1 MPDQKIGK
9 VTIKSS
15 PQPSLTNNV
24 SSVTVR
30 VNDQN
35 TQRVNTI
42 QYGGGISAG
51 SDNLANAA
59 FLQANNAFYQANQAF
74 NAANTA
80 AESTGAFARAN
91 SAYAQANSAYAQANS
106 SASFANGAFARA
118 NAAFEMA
125 NSDPA
130 FANGAF
136 TTANSAFLQA
146 NNSFNV
152 ANASFNQANNS
163 FNVANLAYAQAN
175 IATPAFTQANNAFNV
190 ANAAFGRANN
200 SFTQANNSFNVANAS
215 FNQANNSFN
224 VANASFSQANTA
236 FDSAN
241 NRVLRAGDTMTGL
254 LKFNT
259 PTGNT
264 IVGPVFSNE
273 GIDLFTDI
281 PGGYAELNFA
291 NTNYV
296 YVDTNQ
302 VVGET
307 PNTKF
312 ELNESAKH
320 FRVTV
325 PGNTLELSQQEGLVA
340 NTNLTV
346 TGEANVE
353 VMLHVGTG
361 SYTLLP
367 DLIAQFTGNSPF
379 YSQVNQQN
387 LDANGSADFVVTSD
401 IGTDSAYYTDLGKR
415 GSNNFF
421 GSLISPLDS
430 YLIAQGN
437 DASRPGSNLFIIT
450 TTSGFGDIVF
460 AQGGDDAE
468 NETARFVYNDGFII
482 KRNLQ
487 ANGIVDGTYNL
498 KDYTSLVYNYANT
511 ISYNVSLVY
520 AQANAAFDAANNAGQ
535 YAQPAYN
542 QANNAFNVA
551 NAAFSQANNS
561 FNVANVAYTAANNAG
576 SFANG
581 SFTQANNSAS
591 FANGAFDRA
600 NSSYAFANTGY
611 TQANNAASF
620 ANGAFDRAN
629 SAYAFANTG
638 YAQANSAASFANGA
652 FTTANSKFS
661 SSGGTISGDVAVT
674 GNLSVSGT
682 VTSVNTQILLVR
694 DNIVTLDS
702 TVPTNVPAPA
712 IDSGIEIN
720 RGLYQ
725 NTQLVWSEVAGAWR
739 MSDGNTF
746 ASIAS
751 ANLVQA
757 AFGQSNNAFN
767 VANAAFSQSN
777 NAFNVTNVVFSY
789 ANSAYAFANTGYTQA
804 NNAASFANSA
814 FTKANNAL
822 ANTTGTFAGDL
833 TVTGNVTTVANVTAN
848 YFVTT
853 GSAGVITGANLI
865 YSNTFVASVAYQFP
879 DGSIQTTAASANIS
893 SAAFAQANNAFNVAN
908 AAFGQAN
915 NSFNVANVA
924 YTQANNAA
932 SFANGAFTSSNS
944 AASFANGAFT
954 QANNAAS
961 FANSAYAFANTSY
974 AQANNASSFA
984 NGAFTQANNAASFA
998 NSAYAFANTGY
1009 TQANNAASFANG
1021 AFSSANSAASFA
1033 NGAFVTANSGA
1044 SFANGAFVTGNSAFA
1059 QANNTFN
1066 VANAAFGQANNS
1078 FNVANVAYVAANNAG
1093 SFANSAYSSANVKA
1107 RVWESDTP
1115 PTANNYDLWIDSSNG
1130 VSYIYTTSNNTSV
1143 WVEYGPIGTPLSN
1156 LGDFTFSS
1164 QTMTGSYADQ
1174 DVIIN
1179 QMGTGNIVLRS
1190 ANTVAGN
1197 LIPNTAFSNI
1207 GTAANPWNKIIT
1219 SNVTT
1224 QNVSISGVVKVNNS
1238 TFLATDALVSISA
1251 SANSF
1256 IQRPSQQY
1264 TMMHITGKDDV
1275 PTRIIYDSFGA
1286 NSYPLIAG
1294 RRARGIPESPTAVQT
1309 GDILLRLAGN
1319 GWGTTGFAPLGTARI
1334 DFVAA
1339 ENYTDTARG
1348 SQIKFY
1354 NVLQGSNVVN
1364 EIASFNAD
1372 SVEFTGTIQ
1381 PDKGFIYTPR
1391 TISGNSTSVVIDFAT
1406 DSAIR
1411 CTVNAAMTISFT
1423 NYIAGKVIDLWVT
1436 NISGTGRTIT
1446 HGVAALNST
1455 TNSLTHSIP
1464 STSTMRLQYISFDGD
1479 LANTYVSITQG

>member
-1 MPDQKIGK
+1 MPDQQIGK
-9 VTIKSS
+9 VTIKTSS
-15 PQPSLTNNV
+15 TPSLTTDVGSVKVNV
-24 SSVTVR
+24 
-30 VNDQN
+30 NGQN
-35 TQRVNTI
+35 SQRVGVI
-42 QYGGGISAG
+42 QYGGASG
-51 SDNLANAA
+51 SDATAVIANAA
-59 FLQANNAFYQANQAF
+59 F
-74 NAANTA
+74 
-80 AESTGAFARAN
+80 
-91 SAYAQANSAYAQANS
+91 AQANSAYTQANS
-106 SASFANGAFARA
+106 
-118 NAAFEMA
+118 
-125 NSDPA
+125 
-130 FANGAF
+130 
-136 TTANSAFLQA
+136 
-146 NNSFNV
+146 
-152 ANASFNQANNS
+152 
-163 FNVANLAYAQAN
+163 
-175 IATPAFTQANNAFNV
+175 
-190 ANAAFGRANN
+190 AFGRANN
-200 SFTQANNSFNVANAS
+200 SFTQANNSFNVANVAFATANSAFTQANNAAS
-215 FNQANNSFN
+215 FANGAFVTANNSFN
-224 VANASFSQANTA
+224 VANASFSQANNSFNVANSSFTQANNSFNVANVAYVQANNAASFANGAFVTANNSFNVANSSFTQANNSFNVANAAFTQANTA

-241 NRVLRAGDTMTGL
+241 NRVLRSGDTMTGL
-254 LKFNT
+254 LRFNT
-259 PTGNT
+259 TGNT
-264 IVGPVFSNE
+264 IVGPVYSSA

-281 PGGYAELNFA
+281 PNGFAELNWA

-296 YVDTNQ
+296 RVNNNL
-302 VVGET
+302 VAGET
-307 PNTKF
+307 GNTRF

-320 FRVTV
+320 FRVQV
-325 PGNTLELSQQEGLVA
+325 PGNTLELSQQDGLVA

-353 VMLHVGTG
+353 AMLHVGTG

-387 LDANGSADFVVTSD
+387 LDANGSADFVVTAD
-401 IGTDSAYYTDLGKR
+401 IGTDLSYYTDLGKR

-430 YLIAQGN
+430 YLIAQGS
-437 DASRPGSNLFIIT
+437 DGSRPGSNLFIIT

-460 AQGGDDAE
+460 AQGGTGNE
-468 NETARFVYNDGFII
+468 NETARFIYNNGFII

-511 ISYNVSLVY
+511 ISYNVSLSY

-542 QANNAFNVA
+542 QANSAFNVA

-561 FNVANVAYTAANNAG
+561 FNVANVTYTTANNAG
-576 SFANG
+576 
-581 SFTQANNSAS
+581 S

-629 SAYAFANTG
+629 SG
-638 YAQANSAASFANGA
+638 YAQANNAASFANGA
-652 FTTANSKFS
+652 FTLANTKYS

-702 TVPTNVPAPA
+702 TIPTNVPAPA
-712 IDSGIEIN
+712 IDSGIEVN

-767 VANAAFSQSN
+767 VSNAAFSQAN
-777 NAFNVTNVVFSY
+777 NAFNVTNVVFGY
-789 ANSAYAFANTGYTQA
+789 ANSAYAFANTSYTQA

-833 TVTGNVTTVANVTAN
+833 TVTGNVSTVANVTAN

-865 YSNTFVASVAYQFP
+865 YSNTFIASVGYQFP
-879 DGSIQTTAASANIS
+879 DGTTQTTAASANIS
-893 SAAFAQANNAFNVAN
+893 SAAFQQANNAFNVAN

-924 YTQANNAA
+924 YDQANSAS
-932 SFANGAFTSSNS
+932 SFANGAFARANSGYDQANS
-944 AASFANGAFT
+944 AYAFANTGYT

-961 FANSAYAFANTSY
+961 FANSAYAFANTGY
-974 AQANNASSFA
+974 L
-984 NGAFTQANNAASFA
+984 QANNAASFA

-1021 AFSSANSAASFA
+1021 AFARANSSYDQANTGASFANGAFVRANSAYNFANTGYAQANSAASFANGAFEQANSSASFANGSFTRANSAASFA
-1033 NGAFVTANSGA
+1033 NGAFVTANSG
-1044 SFANGAFVTGNSAFA
+1044 FA
-1059 QANNTFN
+1059 QANNSFN

-1078 FNVANVAYVAANNAG
+1078 FNVANVAYTAANNAG
-1093 SFANSAYSSANVKA
+1093 SFANSAYASANVKA

-1143 WVEYGPIGTPLSN
+1143 WVEYGPIGSPVSPTANIS
-1156 LGDFTFSS
+1156 FSD
-1164 QTMTGSYADQ
+1164 QTMTGVYSNR
-1174 DVIIN
+1174 DVVIY
-1179 QMGTGNIVLRS
+1179 QSGTGNITLSS
-1190 ANTVAGN
+1190 ANTVSGN
-1197 LIPNTAFSNI
+1197 LLPVSAYVNI
-1207 GTAANPWNKIIT
+1207 GTVQNPWNKIVAA
-1219 SNVTT
+1219 NVTT
-1224 QNVSISGVVKVNNS
+1224 QNVSISGVVRVNNS

-1256 IQRPSQQY
+1256 TQTPTNDGY
-1264 TMMHITGKDDV
+1264 MLHITGKNNV
-1275 PTRIIYDSFGA
+1275 PTRTIIDSFGTA
-1286 NSYPLIAG
+1286 AYPLVAG
-1294 RRARGIPESPTAVQT
+1294 RRARGIPEAPTAVQS
-1309 GDILLRLAGN
+1309 GDVLLRLAGN
-1319 GWGTTGFAPLGTARI
+1319 GWGTTGFAPLGSARI
-1334 DFVAA
+1334 DIVAS
-1339 ENYTDTARG
+1339 ETYTDTARG

-1354 NVLQGSNVVN
+1354 NIVNGTNTVN
-1364 EIASFNAD
+1364 EIATFNAD
-1372 SVEFTGTIQ
+1372 SVDFTGTVN
-1381 PDKGFIYTPR
+1381 PVKGFIYTPR
-1391 TISGNSTSVVIDFAT
+1391 TISGNSTSVVIDFAS

-1423 NYIAGKVIDLWVT
+1423 NYIAGKVIDLWIT

-1479 LANTYVSITQG
+1479 LANTYVSVTQG